1 MELSCVTHYCL
12 LLFFH
17 FIRFSALKCCNN
29 IVQLMDVSV
38 CISPVLHQNVHHPLV
53 MGEWMGSL
61 REVSEITH
69 NVLHIEFPFLPTK
82 NSTNYLPAVCAC
94 IFICTMRSDSKMFLA
109 LCLLSCQPP
118 TPTPHPTLPP
128 PHPTPHPAY
137 RLSCCFH
144 FCATSSHLVKSSQ
157 GRRGHQIQE
166 GEKKEEEERRWR
178 G

>member
-1 MELSCVTHYCL
+1 
-12 LLFFH
+12 
-17 FIRFSALKCCNN
+17 
-29 IVQLMDVSV
+29 MDVSV

-118 TPTPHPTLPP
+118 TPHPP
-128 PHPTPHPAY
+128 PHPAPTPPPT
-137 RLSCCFH
+137 LPI
-144 FCATSSHLVKSSQ
+144 V
-157 GRRGHQIQE
+157 
-166 GEKKEEEERRWR
+166 
-178 G
+178 

>member
-118 TPTPHPTLPP
+118 HP
-128 PHPTPHPAY
+128 PHPAY

>member
-1 MELSCVTHYCL
+1 
-12 LLFFH
+12 
-17 FIRFSALKCCNN
+17 
-29 IVQLMDVSV
+29 MDVSV

-94 IFICTMRSDSKMFLA
+94 IFICTMRSDSKMFLV

-118 TPTPHPTLPP
+118 PLPI
-128 PHPTPHPAY
+128 
-137 RLSCCFH
+137 
-144 FCATSSHLVKSSQ
+144 V
-157 GRRGHQIQE
+157 
-166 GEKKEEEERRWR
+166 
-178 G
+178 

>member
-1 MELSCVTHYCL
+1 
-12 LLFFH
+12 
-17 FIRFSALKCCNN
+17 
-29 IVQLMDVSV
+29 MDVSV

-118 TPTPHPTLPP
+118 HPP
-128 PHPTPHPAY
+128 PC
-137 RLSCCFH
+137 LSSELLFSFLCYKFPLGQIV
-144 FCATSSHLVKSSQ
+144 TGEERSPDT
-157 GRRGHQIQE
+157 RGGE
-166 GEKKEEEERRWR
+166 EGGGGEKMERMSNDRKRINECRKGKIDNEDEEKRIEEKRTKGKERRKE
-178 G
+178 GSGVFF